1 MCEGAVRLSDSV
13 NSPADLSLHFLHMF
27 VVSVEHRPR
36 NALVLVHPLSG
47 NRSGKIYNET
57 VAAIF
62 RQANIETDVVGK
74 GQDFTH
80 FIPVDKHL
88 YTNSIPG
95 GRGFNPHRGR

>member
-1 MCEGAVRLSDSV
+1 
-13 NSPADLSLHFLHMF
+13 MF

-80 FIPVDKHL
+80 FILVDKHL
-88 YTNSIPG
+88 YTNSINSDGTIAEHKKGYSHNIFSYFPQNICCG
-95 GRGFNPHRGR
+95 YSLEAPR